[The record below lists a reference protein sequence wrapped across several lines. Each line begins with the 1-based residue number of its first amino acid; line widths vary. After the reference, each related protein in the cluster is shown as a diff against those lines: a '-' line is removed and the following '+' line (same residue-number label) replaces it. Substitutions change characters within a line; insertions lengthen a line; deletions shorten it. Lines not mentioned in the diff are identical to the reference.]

1 MSRAA
6 TRRTARADS
15 DGEPEAGVAV
25 LAVGFD
31 ALNWPRAATADGV
44 GSRVSQSHG
53 SYTIPARWL

>member
-25 LAVGFD
+25 LAVGFE
-31 ALNWPRAATADGV
+31 ALNWPRAATAEGE
-44 GSRVSQSHG
+44 SRVSRSPVWRQV
-53 SYTIPARWL
+53 